1 MTNYLSKW
9 SACLLCFVSVSISV
23 NANLK
28 FLGDVNGDEVINV
41 KDFVMIVNHIQGIE
55 YLTDTSTILQA
66 DANGDGLVNSYDL
79 EESMKYRF
87 GKGIIPQLPLA
98 TVLNTSPYNGEA
110 DVSLSR
116 EFVVQFSMPIHE
128 DTNLSKILSC
138 NSNFPTTAK
147 LSGNRMKATLYLN
160 GSRWSQNSE
169 ITVTLETKD
178 LKDVLGRQF
187 SVDAKLQ

>member
-1 MTNYLSKW
+1 MKSLCTR
-9 SACLLCFVSVSISV
+9 AAFLLCLFTTTHSLS
-23 NANLK
+23 ANFK

-41 KDFVMIVNHIQGIE
+41 KDFVMIVNHIQGVE
-55 YLTDTSTILQA
+55 YLTDTSKILQA

-87 GKGIIPQLPLA
+87 GKGNIPQLPLA

-138 NSNFPTTAK
+138 NSSFPTTAK

-169 ITVTLETKD
+169 ITVTL
-178 LKDVLGRQF
+178 LSLIHI
-187 SVDAKLQ
+187 